1 MKIRGIIART
11 GYVESC
17 SVGFVFFQNKNPDK
31 EFKNQLEALTD
42 LAKTLFHYWMID
54 NENYLSIQCSI
65 CKEEVRKTAKFCP
78 NCGSG
83 KLEKQTESSVSVA
96 EMFADD
102 ICGLVGAP
110 ASGSPC
116 SEFYDN
122 KNWNMFGNI
131 FTMCNHPKEEFIYI
145 GESLEV
151 LVATLINPE
160 YYGTNSRQVKLLIT
174 ELSK

>member
-17 SVGFVFFQNKNPDK
+17 SVGFLFFENKNPDK
-31 EFKNQLEALTD
+31 EFANKAEALTD

-54 NENYLSIQCSI
+54 NRNYLSTQCSM
-65 CKEEVRKTAKFCP
+65 CKEEVTKTAKFCP
-78 NCGSG
+78 ACGSN

-96 EMFADD
+96 EMFAND
-102 ICGLVGAP
+102 ICGLAGAN
-110 ASGSPC
+110 AGESPC
-116 SEFYDN
+116 SEFYDD

-131 FTMCNHPKEEFIYI
+131 FTMCNHPREEFIYI
-145 GESLEV
+145 GESFEV
-151 LVATLINPE
+151 LVATLIIPE
-160 YYGTNSRQVKLLIT
+160 YCGTNSRQVKLLIT